1 MNLASEAPIATK
13 IRRMAERVRWGH
25 PEITR
30 RAIDPCR
37 LAIEGDPGSPEP
49 FAFLVLGD
57 SGTGLHRRDSPQRR
71 VAEQLLAHGGDAR
84 FLLHTGDVVYQ
95 VGSSEQY
102 RDNFIRPYREWIVG
116 GDDWR
121 RLPYDRLVFRVPF
134 LPVPGNHDYYDL
146 PPTLALLSGLTALPR
161 RLLRSWIDL
170 DVGWHGSFVGQ
181 AWARAFLDGL
191 SEVGEA
197 RLGDHLDQTRTGR
210 VDGARCLLYRPGAFT
225 RLPNR
230 YYQLRWAGVDVF
242 ALDSNTFNQ
251 PLPGGVEG
259 QPGAADL
266 RRRRAALDAERSAL
280 LRPFTATAVAPA
292 VAAADG
298 EDAEDARDDRFTK
311 AEQLDEQIRDI
322 DKQLASGAAARAGR
336 APAVDGDQLD
346 WFAEA
351 LIASWRNPA
360 VRGRL
365 LVLHHPPVVTEA
377 SKWDQGQTLAVRAQL
392 RRTLDRVA
400 AALGSLPA
408 GRPLIDLAFSGHAHC
423 LEVLQTADTGHGD
436 AHIPWLICGGSG
448 HSLRRQRRQG
458 PLLQET
464 VDGRERPLARSQLFL
479 GRSGRGASLRRTY
492 SGLRVEV
499 AGGTP
504 LRLRLIPLVA
514 EKAEGRWRQGPLE
527 PILLPSDGPG

>member
-1 MNLASEAPIATK
+1 MNLASEADIATK

-30 RAIDPCR
+30 RGIDPCR

-71 VAEQLLAHGGDAR
+71 VAEQLLTHGGDAS

-116 GDDWR
+116 GDDWH
-121 RLPYDRLVFRVPF
+121 RLAYDRLVFKVPF
-134 LPVPGNHDYYDL
+134 LPVLGNHDYYDL
-146 PPTLALLSGLTALPR
+146 PLPLGLLSGLTALPR
-161 RLLRSWIDL
+161 RMLRSWIDL
-170 DVGWHGSFVGQ
+170 DLGWHGSFVGQ

-191 SEVGEA
+191 GGVGEA
-197 RLGDHLDQTRTGR
+197 RLGAHLEHTRTGL
-210 VDGARCLLYRPGAFT
+210 VDGAPCLLYRPGAFT

-230 YYQLRWAGVDVF
+230 YYAVRWAGVDVF

-251 PLPGGVEG
+251 PLPGGAQG
-259 QPGAADL
+259 GPADADL
-266 RRRRAALDAERSAL
+266 RRRRQQLDAERVSL
-280 LRPFTATAVAPA
+280 LLSLGPRAT
-292 VAAADG
+292 DG
-298 EDAEDARDDRFTK
+298 DAAEDARDDRFTK

-322 DKQLASGAAARAGR
+322 DKQLASGVSARAGG

-346 WFAEA
+346 WFSEA

-392 RRTLDRVA
+392 RRALDRVA

-423 LEVLQTADTGHGD
+423 LEYLQTADTGHGD

-448 HSLRRQRRQG
+448 YSLRRQRREG

-464 VDGRERPLARSQLFL
+464 VDGGERPLARSRLFL
-479 GRSGRGASLRRTY
+479 GRSGRGADLRRTY
-492 SGLRVEV
+492 TGLRVEV

-504 LRLRLIPLVA
+504 LRLRLTPLVA
-514 EKAEGRWRQGPLE
+514 EKFEGGWRHGAHE
-527 PILLPSDGPG
+527 PILLPPPGPGQAGAP